1 MVVWYGDLLCKILFG
16 LCFIEIGL
24 LCSTY
29 SLIERASIGA
39 DCILLVI
46 GLLMAENNGP
56 VEMTAG
62 NIGNPVIYFLGAM
75 ATSIAIMSLLK
86 KAECRQIKFLKF
98 LEVYGKNSIV
108 ILCTNNP
115 FIEII
120 RLLDYKITGN
130 FLIST
135 GMIGC
140 IIFTVILI
148 VIEWYCIKFANGI
161 FAPIFG
167 RAKQN

>member
-1 MVVWYGDLLCKILFG
+1 MVFADLYFSRKNDGNCRTTIREMEAIGGGDLLCKIFLG

-29 SLIERASIGA
+29 SLIERASMGA

-86 KAECRQIKFLKF
+86 KAECRQIKFLK
-98 LEVYGKNSIV
+98 YMGKIV
-108 ILCTNNP
+108 L
-115 FIEII
+115 
-120 RLLDYKITGN
+120 
-130 FLIST
+130 
-135 GMIGC
+135 
-140 IIFTVILI
+140 
-148 VIEWYCIKFANGI
+148 
-161 FAPIFG
+161 
-167 RAKQN
+167 